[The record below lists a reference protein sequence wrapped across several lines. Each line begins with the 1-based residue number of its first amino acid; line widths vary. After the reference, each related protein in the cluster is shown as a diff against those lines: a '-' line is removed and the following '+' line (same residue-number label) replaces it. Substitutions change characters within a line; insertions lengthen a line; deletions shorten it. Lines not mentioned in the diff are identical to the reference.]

1 MADANSTPSN
11 EATERTIKV
20 EADAFNHATL
30 LLGRDHGLL
39 DLMFSLS
46 CADVELEGLCQGT
59 MAAALDTAMMQV
71 HEAREL
77 LIGKRPNVAEV
88 QHA

>member
-1 MADANSTPSN
+1 MATSILAVTTP
-11 EATERTIKV
+11 EERTIKV
-20 EADAFNHATL
+20 KADAYDRSTL
-30 LLGRDHGLL
+30 LLERTHGLL

-46 CADVELEGLCQGT
+46 CTDGELDGLCKGS

-77 LIGKRPNVAEV
+77 LINAIDVAEV